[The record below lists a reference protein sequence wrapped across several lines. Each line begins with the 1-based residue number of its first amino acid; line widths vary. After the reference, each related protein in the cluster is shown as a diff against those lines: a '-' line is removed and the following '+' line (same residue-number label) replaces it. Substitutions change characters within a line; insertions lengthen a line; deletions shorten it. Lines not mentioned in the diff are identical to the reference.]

1 MPKSWPEEGA
11 IEFEDVALRY
21 ADTLGPAVRDV
32 TFSIKG
38 GEKVSCICTSYVVD
52 MVQVSSCI
60 SVMSQGQDICQRC
73 QWRIITIV
81 QGL

>member
-21 ADTLGPAVRDV
+21 ADTLEPAVRDV

-60 SVMSQGQDICQRC
+60 SVMSQGQGNCPKRQP
-73 QWRIITIV
+73 RIFIIV
-81 QGL
+81 E